1 MKIEH
6 IEQWIGRD
14 VLDADGEK
22 VGKLSEVH
30 FDGDRPVVGEVTTG
44 RLSKKQHLVPLR
56 EASATR
62 DDLRVPYPK
71 ATIEGVGGTAP
82 DGSVTH
88 EELAGVASAYGV
100 HLGIDEGSEVRLE
113 GSKAREERLAAQ
125 QAALARA
132 EELDREA
139 EMRAQEAAAAE
150 QRAQE
155 AADAAT
161 DARAA
166 QQRAEQAAADYRAQA
181 GGGTPAPTTT
191 A

>member
-22 VGKLSEVH
+22 VGKLTEVH
-30 FDGDRPVVGEVTTG
+30 FDGDRPVVGEITTG

-71 ATIEGVGGTAP
+71 ATIEGVGGPAP
-82 DGSVTH
+82 GGAVTH
-88 EELAGVASAYGV
+88 EELAGVTEAYGV
-100 HLGIDEGSEVRLE
+100 HLGVDEGTPHQLE
-113 GSKAREERLAAQ
+113 GSRAREERLAAQ
-125 QAALARA
+125 AAALARA
-132 EELDREA
+132 EELDHEA
-139 EMRAQEAAAAE
+139 QLRAEEAVAAE

-166 QQRAEQAAADYRAQA
+166 QHRAERAAADYREQA
-181 GGGTPAPTTT
+181 DGSPAPTR
-191 A
+191 

>member
-14 VLDADGEK
+14 VLDGDGEK

-30 FDGDRPVVGEVTTG
+30 FDGDRPVVGEISTG
-44 RLSKKQHLVPLR
+44 RISKKQHLVPLR

-71 ATIEGVGGTAP
+71 DTITAVGGPAP

-88 EELAGVASAYGV
+88 EELAAVAQAYGV
-100 HLGIDEGSEVRLE
+100 HLGVDDGPRTLE
-113 GSKAREERLAAQ
+113 GSKAREARLAAAA
-125 QAALARA
+125 AALARA
-132 EELDREA
+132 EELEREA
-139 EMRAQEAAAAE
+139 ALRAEETQAAE
-150 QRAQE
+150 ERARE
-155 AADAAT
+155 AADAVEQ
-161 DARAA
+161 ARAA
-166 QQRAEQAAADYRAQA
+166 QRSAERAAAEARAQA
-181 GGGTPAPTTT
+181 GPAPATTT

>member
-30 FDGDRPVVGEVTTG
+30 FDGDRPVVGEITTG
-44 RLSKKQHLVPLR
+44 RISKKQHLVPLR

-71 ATIEGVGGTAP
+71 ATIEGVGGPSP
-82 DGSVTH
+82 DGRVTH
-88 EELAGVASAYGV
+88 EELAGVATAYGV
-100 HLGIDEGSEVRLE
+100 HLGVDPDTPQTLE
-113 GSKAREERLAAQ
+113 GSRAREERKAAQ
-125 QAALARA
+125 AAALARA

-139 EMRAQEAAAAE
+139 ALRAEEAAAAE
-150 QRAQE
+150 KRAQE

-166 QQRAEQAAADYRAQA
+166 QQRAEQAAADYRAEA
-181 GGGTPAPTTT
+181 GTPA
-191 A
+191 